1 PRAPRLG
8 KARKS
13 SGSQLQITLPR
24 RVGSRKQSGMKNL
37 LTLAGLFTLTLLV
50 RADEDFT
57 KSLTPDE
64 LAATGLAKLSTDEL
78 ARLKAVVERYKSGE
92 IAVVQQ
98 QAEVKVAAAEAKVRE
113 AATAPSADKRKPSWL
128 MALITLKKVEDK
140 PDKAEAFDTRIEGD
154 FKGWTGHTTFKLDN
168 GQVWQQNGDD
178 SYYGDLM
185 HSPKARIYPGALGS
199 YWMDIEGIRQRVKV
213 KPIRLE

>member
-1 PRAPRLG
+1 
-8 KARKS
+8 
-13 SGSQLQITLPR
+13 
-24 RVGSRKQSGMKNL
+24 M
-37 LTLAGLFTLTLLV
+37 LTLMV

-64 LAATGLAKLSTDEL
+64 LAATGLAKLSTNEL

-98 QAEVKVAAAEAKVRE
+98 QAEVKVAAAEAKAME
-113 AATAPSADKRKPSWL
+113 AETKGATAPSADKRKPSWL

-140 PDKAEAFDTRIEGD
+140 PDKAEAFDTRLEGD
-154 FKGWTGHTTFKLDN
+154 FKGWTGHTTFRLDN
-168 GQVWQQNGDD
+168 GQVWQQNGGDNY
-178 SYYGDLM
+178 SGDLM